1 MSKIV
6 PVPRKRIIVPTSTP
20 SKRRVAFAKA
30 DITRAV
36 SAAQRV
42 GFEVQSIEI
51 SQDGRIRLY
60 SDGGGP
66 RSTLFD
72 EWEGRL

>member
-1 MSKIV
+1 MLKIV
-6 PVPRKRIIVPTSTP
+6 PAPRKRILPP
-20 SKRRVAFAKA
+20 ANPKRRVAFAKA

-42 GFEVQSIEI
+42 GFRVRSIEI
-51 SQDGRIRLY
+51 NPDGRIRLW
-60 SDGGGP
+60 SDESERQP
-66 RSTLFD
+66 DTPFD

>member
-1 MSKIV
+1 MLKIV
-6 PVPRKRIIVPTSTP
+6 PAPRKRLVPPATP
-20 SKRRVAFAKA
+20 KRRAAFAKA

-42 GFEVQSIEI
+42 GFQVRSIEI
-51 SQDGRIRLY
+51 NPDGRIRLC
-60 SDGGGP
+60 SDDGERQADTP
-66 RSTLFD
+66 FD